1 MSPNSWTFKAGKSD
15 MAVAIR
21 SGLVVNTAQAAIDA
35 AVADIGVTRVLSYR
49 VSQAV
54 RAGTLVVALLVF
66 EAALSP
72 NSSRPAARGALGQ
85 GYRW

>member
-66 EAALSP
+66 
-72 NSSRPAARGALGQ
+72 
-85 GYRW
+85 

>member
-1 MSPNSWTFKAGKSD
+1 MSPNSWTFKAGKSA

-35 AVADIGVTRVLSYR
+35 AVAGIGGTRVLSYR

-54 RAGTLVVALLVF
+54 RAGMLVVALLVF

-72 NSSRPAARGALGQ
+72 NSSRPAARVGRGQ